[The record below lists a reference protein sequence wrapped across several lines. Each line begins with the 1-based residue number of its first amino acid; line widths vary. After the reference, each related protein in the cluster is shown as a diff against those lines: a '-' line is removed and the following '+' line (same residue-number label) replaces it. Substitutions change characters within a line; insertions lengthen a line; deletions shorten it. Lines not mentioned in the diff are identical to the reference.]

1 MGEGSVVLNLFVTPN
16 QLGWNNN
23 CYDVVCRNTCY
34 HEAGHNSCNGEAGLN
49 SCYNKTGRYNC
60 YDKAG
65 CISIFLR
72 IFPYGQP
79 NLVIIFIHQANR
91 GAKLTNTCFILTSL
105 CSIIRKLFKHFRKF
119 PLFLRIPTIFLPEL
133 RKKLKFRPQVL
144 FLTNVITLLMVR
156 WHIDRKVCILETQR
170 YVKGMYLWKNRYVFI
185 QNR

>member
-1 MGEGSVVLNLFVTPN
+1 MFLTPN

-23 CYDVVCRNTCY
+23 RYDVVCCNTCY
-34 HEAGHNSCNGEAGLN
+34 NEAGRNSCNGEAGLN

-65 CISIFLR
+65 RISIFLR

-133 RKKLKFRPQVL
+133 KKKLKFRPQVL
-144 FLTNVITLLMVR
+144 FLTNVGTLQLQYAR
-156 WHIDRKVCILETQR
+156 ILHSSIPAEIIGEVNNVPNLPSLLIPVMCHSR
-170 YVKGMYLWKNRYVFI
+170 G
-185 QNR
+185 